1 MLSIRVAAP
10 LTYLKLTPTQFL
22 ETINAINEILISAHS
37 LKHSLVDNALSF
49 FTLQTSRLVLSSHY
63 EKVSNFPLAPVPG
76 TSSRPL
82 LAICSMAQ
90 LTHPT

>member
-1 MLSIRVAAP
+1 MCSSSSIRVAAP
-10 LTYLKLTPTQFL
+10 LTYSKLTPTQFL

-63 EKVSNFPLAPVPG
+63 EKVGPIPRFAFIPG
-76 TSSRPL
+76 PWSIMSL
-82 LAICSMAQ
+82 GAFKVC
-90 LTHPT
+90 